1 MRDSMPPTPNL
12 PDLAGGYSLRPVS
25 KAILPMV
32 IDAYSEDSESAKAAL
47 PWLRSDEDITRQLS
61 DMLHDLEHLS
71 NADRVHFWSIHDDEN
86 TFIGLIGLG
95 DEMQLVHSNYNL
107 GYWVR
112 KGFRNRRIASNAVDA
127 VLGWLNS
134 RDSIFRI
141 EITVHPRNE
150 AGLITAERIC
160 QRWNGQIIDEFI
172 GIELNDKT
180 VPHKIHVIDLPRM

>member
-1 MRDSMPPTPNL
+1 MPETPKL
-12 PDLAGGYSLRPVS
+12 PDLEGGYSLRPVS

-32 IDAYSEDSESAKAAL
+32 IEAYTEDPESAKAAL
-47 PWLRSDEDITRQLS
+47 PWLRSDEDITRQLA

-127 VLGWLNS
+127 VLGWLES
-134 RDSIFRI
+134 RGSVFRI

-150 AGLITAERIC
+150 AGLVTAERIC

-172 GIELNDKT
+172 GIELNNKT
-180 VPHKIHVIDLPRM
+180 VLHKIHVIDLPGM

>member
-1 MRDSMPPTPNL
+1 MRDPMPPTPNL

-112 KGFRNRRIASNAVDA
+112 KGFRNRHIASNAVDA
-127 VLGWLNS
+127 VLEWLNS

-150 AGLITAERIC
+150 AGLVTAERIC

>member
-1 MRDSMPPTPNL
+1 MPETPKL
-12 PDLAGGYSLRPVS
+12 PDLEGGYSLRPVS

-32 IDAYSEDSESAKAAL
+32 IEAYTEDPESAKAAL
-47 PWLRSDEDITRQLS
+47 PWLSSDEDITRQLS

-112 KGFRNRRIASNAVDA
+112 KGFRNRRIASNESMLCSDGLNQEDPFSELKSQSILETRQ
-127 VLGWLNS
+127 VL
-134 RDSIFRI
+134 
-141 EITVHPRNE
+141 
-150 AGLITAERIC
+150 
-160 QRWNGQIIDEFI
+160 
-172 GIELNDKT
+172 
-180 VPHKIHVIDLPRM
+180 

>member
-1 MRDSMPPTPNL
+1 MRDFMPPTPNL

-127 VLGWLNS
+127 VLEWLNS

>member
-1 MRDSMPPTPNL
+1 MPPTPNL

-127 VLGWLNS
+127 VLEWLNS

>member
-1 MRDSMPPTPNL
+1 MPRTPDL
-12 PDLAGGYSLRPVS
+12 PDLDGGYSLRPVS

-32 IDAYSEDSESAKAAL
+32 IDAYTEDPESAKAAL
-47 PWLRSDEDITRQLS
+47 PWLSNEEDITRQLS

-71 NADRVHFWSIHDDEN
+71 NADRVHFWSIHDQEN

-127 VLGWLNS
+127 VLGWLDS
-134 RDSIFRI
+134 RGSVFRV
-141 EITVHPRNE
+141 EITVHPRND

-160 QRWNGQIIDEFI
+160 HRWNGQIIDEFI
-172 GIELNDKT
+172 GIEINGKT
-180 VPHKIHVIDLPRM
+180 VPHKIHVVDLPKV

>member
-1 MRDSMPPTPNL
+1 MPPTPNL
-12 PDLAGGYSLRPVS
+12 PDLTGGYSLRPVS

-32 IDAYSEDSESAKAAL
+32 IEAYTEDPESAKAAL
-47 PWLRSDEDITRQLS
+47 PWLKNDGNITRQLA

-127 VLGWLNS
+127 VLNWLDS
-134 RDSIFRI
+134 RGAPLRI

-150 AGLITAERIC
+150 AGLVTAERIC
-160 QRWNGQIIDEFI
+160 QRWNGQMIDEFI
-172 GIELNDKT
+172 GIELNEKT